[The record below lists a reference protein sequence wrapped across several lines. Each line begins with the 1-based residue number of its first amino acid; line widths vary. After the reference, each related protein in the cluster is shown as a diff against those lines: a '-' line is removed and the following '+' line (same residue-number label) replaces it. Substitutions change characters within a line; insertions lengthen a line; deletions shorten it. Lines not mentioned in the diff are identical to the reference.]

1 MVAPEIDKENI
12 IEVSTS
18 GNEPDIEVLQDLLL
32 QAIGLQQAGRS
43 VDASRLYRDILEAIP
58 GQPNANH
65 NLGVILLE
73 SQDYDACLPL
83 FKAALEAAPE
93 EQQYWMSYIEALIQA
108 GEHEMAS
115 QVLRYGID
123 GGLHGDEV
131 ESYKTRLAEAL
142 SITPMHASTWQPG
155 TGSEDAHTTDTSIAK
170 AIPRKFTHSPKNTR
184 QAPGQAEMNALVS
197 LYSQGKYQ
205 DSEEAALVLTRRYPA
220 HGFGWKVLGALLQ
233 QKGHIK
239 DAFSA
244 LLKAA
249 DLLPQDAEAQY
260 NLANA
265 YYDEHQLN
273 RAEHYYL
280 KSLKLDVKFA
290 KAHYNLGSVYKD
302 QAEFARAEASYRKAL
317 ALIPANAH
325 LYFNL
330 GQVLSGQGKVA
341 EAETSFLNA
350 LEIDQGYVDAY
361 YQLSQVYQKLDEP
374 VKAEICLRKV
384 IDLKPDFADA
394 YFNLANRLLVRQQW
408 DEVVTLYTT
417 SIALNPNSLAAHN
430 NLGKTYRDMGRFA
443 EAEACFR
450 SAISIDAG
458 YASAYNNLGITLRD
472 LGRLEEAKSW
482 LLQGIALN
490 PESSKAFNNLG
501 LVLKEL
507 GQTQEAEAAYRH
519 ALLIAPDYAPA
530 YCNLGILLKSQLR
543 FEEAEASMR
552 AAIKLQ
558 PDFAEAYNN
567 LSLVFKEQGRLT
579 EARDSVLAAL
589 EINPAYLDALSNM
602 GTIFMDQGRVQEAES
617 YFRKALEVNPDYD
630 RAYSNLLFCMT
641 HNEEVD
647 AQSLAMQHALYGQRF
662 ETPLKAN
669 WALHTNS
676 KEPERVLQIGIVS
689 ADFRN
694 HPVAYFIEPVLEHLA
709 KNPQLALHAFSN
721 SMTEDDV
728 TQRLRSHF
736 HHWHQV
742 TPLLDSGLDEYIRGC
757 GIDILI
763 DLSGHTSG
771 HRLLAFA
778 RKPAPIQASWLGYL
792 GSTGLTA
799 MDYYLTDR
807 WWMPPGQLDDQFTEK
822 LLRLPVYAPFL
833 PAETSPP
840 VHALP
845 AQKNGYLTFGSFNRI
860 SKLSRNVIQAW
871 SALLRELPDS
881 KLIIAA
887 MPVNGD
893 RGQLASWFA
902 EEGIDAERIM
912 FHARS
917 TMEDYLALHGQ
928 VDIALD
934 TFPYNGGT
942 TTWHAVWMG
951 VPTLTIAGDMPQGR
965 ISTSILEQVGLEQ
978 FVATNKADFIEKAIY
993 WADMLPALAEV
1004 RASLRT
1010 RFSHSPA
1017 GQPAVIADGLH
1028 QAFRTVWQRWC
1039 QDEPAIS
1046 FEVVA

>member
-1 MVAPEIDKENI
+1 MVAPESDKENS

-18 GNEPDIEVLQDLLL
+18 GNEPGIEMLQDLLL
-32 QAIGLQQAGRS
+32 QAIGLQQAGRF
-43 VDASRLYRDILEAIP
+43 VDASLLYRDVLEAIP
-58 GQPNANH
+58 AQPNANH
-65 NLGVILLE
+65 NLAVILLE
-73 SQDYDACLPL
+73 SRDFDACLPL

-115 QVLRYGID
+115 QVLKYGIE

-131 ESYKTRLAEAL
+131 ESYKARLAEAFSAAPVL
-142 SITPMHASTWQPG
+142 ATTRQPA
-155 TGSEDAHTTDTSIAK
+155 TGSGDTPATDTSSAK
-170 AIPRKFTHSPKNTR
+170 ATPRKSTHSAKSTKE
-184 QAPGQAEMNALVS
+184 APSHAEMSALVD

-205 DSEEAALVLTRRYPA
+205 ESEEEALVLTRRYPA

-233 QKGHIK
+233 RKGRLQ
-239 DAFSA
+239 DAFTA
-244 LLKAA
+244 LKKAA

-265 YYDEHQLN
+265 YYDEHQLSE
-273 RAEHYYL
+273 AGHHYR
-280 KSLKLDVKFA
+280 KSLKLDAKFA

-302 QAEFARAEASYRKAL
+302 QGESASAEASYRKAL
-317 ALIPANAH
+317 ALIPTNAH

-330 GQVLSGQGKVA
+330 GQVLSEQGKVA
-341 EAETSFLNA
+341 EAETSFLDA

-361 YQLSQVYQKLDEP
+361 YQLSQVYQELDEP
-374 VKAEICLRKV
+374 AKAEICLRKV
-384 IDLKPDFADA
+384 IELKPDFADA
-394 YFNLANRLLVRQQW
+394 YFNLANRLLSRQQW
-408 DEVVTLYTT
+408 DEVVSLYTT
-417 SIALNPNSLAAHN
+417 SIALNPNFLAAHN
-430 NLGKTYRDMGRFA
+430 NLGKTYRDMGRFT

-450 SAISIDAG
+450 AAIAIDAE

-472 LGRLEEAKSW
+472 LGRLEEAKAW
-482 LLQGIALN
+482 LLQGTALN

-507 GQTQEAEAAYRH
+507 GQTQEAESAYRRS
-519 ALLIAPDYAPA
+519 LSIAPDYAPA
-530 YCNLGILLKSQLR
+530 YCNLGILLKSQMR

-552 AAIKLQ
+552 AAIQLQ

-579 EARDSVLAAL
+579 EARDSVLSAL
-589 EINPAYLDALSNM
+589 EINPGYLDALSNM

-647 AQSLAMQHALYGQRF
+647 AQTLAVQHALYGQRF
-662 ETPLKAN
+662 ETPLKPD

-676 KEPERVLQIGIVS
+676 KDPERVLQIGFVS

-694 HPVAYFIEPVLEHLA
+694 HPVAYFIEPVLEHLT
-709 KNPQLALHAFSN
+709 KNTRLVLHAFAN

-736 HHWHQV
+736 HYWHQV
-742 TPLLDSGLDEYIRGC
+742 TPMLDPGLDEYIRAC

-822 LLRLPVYAPFL
+822 LLRLPAYASFL

-860 SKLSRNVIQAW
+860 SKLSRNVIQVW
-871 SALLRELPDS
+871 STLLRELPDS

-965 ISTSILEQVGLEQ
+965 ISTSILEQVGLHG
-978 FVATNKADFIEKAIY
+978 FVASDKQDLVQKALF
-993 WADMLPALAEV
+993 WAGHLDELAQIRV
-1004 RASLRT
+1004 SLRE
-1010 RFSHSPA
+1010 RFTCSPA
-1017 GQPAVIADGLH
+1017 GQPPVLADALSRAFH
-1028 QAFRTVWQRWC
+1028 QMWRRWIKNE
-1039 QDEPAIS
+1039 DAIS
-1046 FEVVA
+1046 MEVFN